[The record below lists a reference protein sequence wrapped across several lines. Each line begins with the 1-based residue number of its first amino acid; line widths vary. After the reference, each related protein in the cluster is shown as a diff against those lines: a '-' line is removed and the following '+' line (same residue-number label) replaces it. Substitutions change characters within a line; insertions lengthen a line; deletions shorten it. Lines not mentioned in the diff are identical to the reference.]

1 MEGTFQMARIFKS
14 SSDKALKA
22 GMVILGAGAV
32 LASQTVQQD
41 NASVAHAA
49 KKHASH
55 KSHTASHASHA
66 SHSSASH
73 SSASHASHSSGSK
86 SSSSH
91 ASDVRQMHNA
101 YSDYHKKHNSYH
113 RGGEHQV
120 DTNRKGKVT
129 STTDRHTDAN
139 GNVVSTITNHNK
151 ARTLRNGKK
160 KETWISQYGNG
171 ATSHNNNWD
180 GKHPGQTGF
189 TDANGRDYSYK
200 NPKAG
205 ATVTDSAGNI
215 WTYDKNAGHWQQTIV
230 PHNTPA
236 PSTPEPSTPE
246 PSGDTWTPEP
256 STPDPT
262 PHPSGNST
270 PTPHKT
276 PAPIPVHTHTPTST
290 PTPAPQKPV
299 QTGTPA
305 PQKPA
310 ETPKTGDKKTQNGT
324 QTFNFVD
331 KATNKTVGTSKVN
344 GEVGKDVPVSLKVP
358 NGYKLVAGQKVPT
371 SANIKDKD
379 NPINILVE
387 KDANPDRKDG
397 TQTIRFID
405 KATGK
410 PVSKSTVGGKVGD
423 NIAVDPKVPDGYE
436 LVPGQTLPKNVN
448 IKATDTPIDI
458 QVQKKGDND
467 KNKKPAQQTYQFIDK
482 NGNKVVGTAVVKGNE
497 GDHVPVSLKVPK
509 GYHLVPGQK
518 LPTVADLKATD
529 KPIKILVAKDGTD
542 GNGNADSG
550 INGKNGKPNKGN
562 AGNNNAGNNNAGN
575 GNGGNGVAS
584 LPQTGNSKSNAGIL
598 AGSALVATMASLGIA
613 YNKKKRNA

>member
-1 MEGTFQMARIFKS
+1 MKGYLKEMAKIFKS

-32 LASQTVQQD
+32 LASQAVQQD
-41 NASVAHAA
+41 NASVAHA
-49 KKHASH
+49 KSKGGSHAS
-55 KSHTASHASHA
+55 ASHASHA
-66 SHSSASH
+66 SHASASH
-73 SSASHASHSSGSK
+73 ASHASASHASHSSGGSHSSSK
-86 SSSSH
+86 SKVDHDPTNSKMNKTIIDGINKAKHSKSGTYVQFSGHGKNRHETTYDRNGHVIITSLHGHKFNNGKTQEEWDALNNGTIISNNNHYGSH
-91 ASDVRQMHNA
+91 A
-101 YSDYHKKHNSYH
+101 
-113 RGGEHQV
+113 GE
-120 DTNRKGKVT
+120 
-129 STTDRHTDAN
+129 S
-139 GNVVSTITNHNK
+139 
-151 ARTLRNGKK
+151 L
-160 KETWISQYGNG
+160 
-171 ATSHNNNWD
+171 
-180 GKHPGQTGF
+180 
-189 TDANGRDYSYK
+189 
-200 NPKAG
+200 
-205 ATVTDSAGNI
+205 TDSNGHHYTIKKGGTVHTSDGRTWTWDTQSGHVVEVKDNGGTVNTTPTTPTTPTDVGGGNYN
-215 WTYDKNAGHWQQTIV
+215 WNPAPAPD
-230 PHNTPA
+230 PTPA
-236 PSTPEPSTPE
+236 PAPA
-246 PSGDTWTPEP
+246 
-256 STPDPT
+256 PDPT
-262 PHPSGNST
+262 PHST
-270 PTPHKT
+270 PTPVQTKD
-276 PAPIPVHTHTPTST
+276 PAPDKS
-290 PTPAPQKPV
+290 A

-331 KATNKTVGTSKVN
+331 KATNKTVGTSKVD

-371 SANIKDKD
+371 SATIKDKD

-387 KDANPDRKDG
+387 KDANPERKDG

-436 LVPGQTLPKNVN
+436 LVPGQTVPKNVD

-458 QVQKKGDND
+458 QVQKKGDDD
-467 KNKKPAQQTYQFIDK
+467 KNKKPAQQTYQFIDQ

-562 AGNNNAGNNNAGN
+562 AGNNNAGNNAGN

>member
-55 KSHTASHASHA
+55 KSHTASHASHTA
-66 SHSSASH
+66 SHR
-73 SSASHASHSSGSK
+73 SSGSK
-86 SSSSH
+86 SSSH

-101 YSDYHKKHNSYH
+101 YSSYHIKHNSH
-113 RGGEHQV
+113 DRNGAHQV

-151 ARTLRNGKK
+151 ARTLRNGTN
-160 KETWISQYGNG
+160 KETWISKYSNG

-180 GKHPGQTGF
+180 GKHPGQSGF
-189 TDANGRDYSYK
+189 TDANGKDYTFK
-200 NPKAG
+200 NAKANQ
-205 ATVTDSAGNI
+205 TVTDTAGNV
-215 WTYDKNAGHWQQTIV
+215 WTYDPVAGHWQQTIE
-230 PHNTPA
+230 PKNLNNTPA
-236 PSTPEPSTPE
+236 PSNDTPSYTPSY
-246 PSGDTWTPEP
+246 
-256 STPDPT
+256 TPDPT
-262 PHPSGNST
+262 PAPAPAPDPTPAPTPTPAPHPSGDT
-270 PTPHKT
+270 G
-276 PAPIPVHTHTPTST
+276 TST
-290 PTPAPQKPV
+290 PTPAPTTPV
-299 QTGTPA
+299 HTDTP
-305 PQKPA
+305 KPA
-310 ETPKTGDKKTQNGT
+310 DNKGGDKKTQNGT

-331 KATNKTVGTSKVN
+331 KATNKTVGTSKVG

-371 SANIKDKD
+371 SATIKDKD

-423 NIAVDPKVPDGYE
+423 NISVDPKVPDGYE
-436 LVPGQTLPKNVN
+436 LVPGQTLPKNVD

-562 AGNNNAGNNNAGN
+562 GAGNNAGNNGAGS

>member
-1 MEGTFQMARIFKS
+1 MKGYLKEMAKIFKS

-22 GMVILGAGAV
+22 GMVILGSGAV
-32 LASQTVQQD
+32 LASQAVQQD
-41 NASVAHAA
+41 NASVAYA
-49 KKHASH
+49 KSKGG
-55 KSHTASHASHA
+55 SHASHA

-86 SSSSH
+86 SSSH

-101 YSDYHKKHNSYH
+101 YSSYHIKHNSHH
-113 RGGEHQV
+113 RNGAHQV

-151 ARTLRNGKK
+151 ARTLRNGRK
-160 KETWISQYGNG
+160 KETWVSQYSNG

-189 TDANGRDYSYK
+189 TDANGKDYTFK
-200 NPKAG
+200 NPDANQ
-205 ATVTDSAGNI
+205 TVTDSAGNI
-215 WTYDKNAGHWQQTIV
+215 WVYDPVAGHWQQNIQ
-230 PHNTPA
+230 PKHLDNTPA
-236 PSTPEPSTPE
+236 PSNDTPSYTPSYTPDPDPTPAPDPDPTPAPTPTPAPH
-246 PSGDTWTPEP
+246 PSGDT
-256 STPDPT
+256 
-262 PHPSGNST
+262 G
-270 PTPHKT
+270 
-276 PAPIPVHTHTPTST
+276 TST
-290 PTPAPQKPV
+290 PTPAPTTPV
-299 QTGTPA
+299 HTDTP
-305 PQKPA
+305 KPA

-331 KATNKTVGTSKVN
+331 KATNKTVGTSKVG

-371 SANIKDKD
+371 SATIKDKD

-387 KDANPDRKDG
+387 KDAKPDRKDG

-436 LVPGQTLPKNVN
+436 LVPGQTVPKNVD

-467 KNKKPAQQTYQFIDK
+467 KNKKPAQQTYQFIDQ

-562 AGNNNAGNNNAGN
+562 GAGNNAGNNGAGN
-575 GNGGNGVAS
+575 GNGGSGVAS

>member
-1 MEGTFQMARIFKS
+1 MKGYLKEMAKIFKS

-32 LASQTVQQD
+32 LASQAVQQD
-41 NASVAHAA
+41 HAAVAHA
-49 KKHASH
+49 
-55 KSHTASHASHA
+55 KSKGGSHASH
-66 SHSSASH
+66 ASH

-86 SSSSH
+86 SSSH

-151 ARTLRNGKK
+151 ARKLRNGTN
-160 KETWISQYGNG
+160 KETWISKYGNG

-200 NPKAG
+200 HPKAG
-205 ATVTDSAGNI
+205 QTVTDSAGNI

-230 PHNTPA
+230 PKHLDNTPA
-236 PSTPEPSTPE
+236 PSNDTPSYTPSYTP
-246 PSGDTWTPEP
+246 D
-256 STPDPT
+256 PDPT
-262 PHPSGNST
+262 PAPAPDPDPTPSGNST
-270 PTPHKT
+270 PTPHST
-276 PAPIPVHTHTPTST
+276 PAPTPVQTKAPAPDKSAQTST
-290 PTPAPQKPV
+290 PA
-299 QTGTPA
+299 PA

-331 KATNKTVGTSKVN
+331 KATNKTVDTSKVG

-387 KDANPDRKDG
+387 KDANPERKDG
-397 TQTIRFID
+397 TQTIRFLD

-423 NIAVDPKVPDGYE
+423 NIAVDPKVPDGYH
-436 LVPGQTLPKNVN
+436 LVSGQKLPKNVD
-448 IKATDTPIDI
+448 IKDTDTPIDI
-458 QVQKKGDND
+458 LVEKDA
-467 KNKKPAQQTYQFIDK
+467 NKKPAQQTYQFIDK

-497 GDHVPVSLKVPK
+497 GAHVPVNLKVPK

-550 INGKNGKPNKGN
+550 INGKNGKNGKVNKGN
-562 AGNNNAGNNNAGN
+562 GAGNKAGNN

>member
-1 MEGTFQMARIFKS
+1 MKGYLKEMAKIFKS

-32 LASQTVQQD
+32 LASQAVQQD
-41 NASVAHAA
+41 NASVAHA
-49 KKHASH
+49 KSKGGSH
-55 KSHTASHASHA
+55 ASHASHA
-66 SHSSASH
+66 SASH
-73 SSASHASHSSGSK
+73 ASHASASHASHSSGSK
-86 SSSSH
+86 SSSH

-101 YSDYHKKHNSYH
+101 YSSYHIKHNSH
-113 RGGEHQV
+113 DRNGAHQV

-205 ATVTDSAGNI
+205 QTVTDSAGNI

-230 PHNTPA
+230 PHDSTPTDNT
-236 PSTPEPSTPE
+236 PSTPIDVGGGNDNWNPAPA
-246 PSGDTWTPEP
+246 
-256 STPDPT
+256 PDPT
-262 PHPSGNST
+262 PHPSGNPT
-270 PTPHKT
+270 PTPHNDPVPTPVQTKDPAPDKSAQTST
-276 PAPIPVHTHTPTST
+276 PAP
-290 PTPAPQKPV
+290 APE
-299 QTGTPA
+299 
-305 PQKPA
+305 KPA

-371 SANIKDKD
+371 SATIKDKD

-423 NIAVDPKVPDGYE
+423 NISVDPKVPDGYE

>member
-66 SHSSASH
+66 SHSS
-73 SSASHASHSSGSK
+73 GSK
-86 SSSSH
+86 SSSH

-101 YSDYHKKHNSYH
+101 YSSYHIKHNSH
-113 RGGEHQV
+113 DRNGAHQV

-151 ARTLRNGKK
+151 ARTLRNGTN
-160 KETWISQYGNG
+160 KETWISKYSNG

-180 GKHPGQTGF
+180 GKHPGQSGF
-189 TDANGRDYSYK
+189 TDANGKDYTFK
-200 NPKAG
+200 NAKANQ
-205 ATVTDSAGNI
+205 TVTDTAGNV
-215 WTYDKNAGHWQQTIV
+215 WTYNPVAGHWQQTIE

-236 PSTPEPSTPE
+236 PTPAPAP
-246 PSGDTWTPEP
+246 D
-256 STPDPT
+256 PDPT
-262 PHPSGNST
+262 PAPAPDPDPTPAPAPDPDPHPSGNPT

-276 PAPIPVHTHTPTST
+276 PAPIPVQTG
-290 PTPAPQKPV
+290 TPAPQKPA

-331 KATNKTVGTSKVN
+331 KATNKTVDTSKVG

-371 SANIKDKD
+371 SATIKDKD

-410 PVSKSTVGGKVGD
+410 PVAKSTVGGKVGD

-436 LVPGQTLPKNVN
+436 LVPGQTVPKNVN

-467 KNKKPAQQTYQFIDK
+467 KNKKPAQQTYQFIDQ

-562 AGNNNAGNNNAGN
+562 GAGNNAGNNNAGNNGGN

>member
-55 KSHTASHASHA
+55 KSHTASHASHTA
-66 SHSSASH
+66 SHR
-73 SSASHASHSSGSK
+73 SSGSK
-86 SSSSH
+86 SSSH

-101 YSDYHKKHNSYH
+101 YSSYHIKHNSHH
-113 RGGEHQV
+113 RNGAHQV

-151 ARTLRNGKK
+151 ARTLRNGTN
-160 KETWISQYGNG
+160 KETWISKYSNG

-180 GKHPGQTGF
+180 GKHPGQSGF
-189 TDANGRDYSYK
+189 TDANGKDYTFK
-200 NPKAG
+200 NAKANQ
-205 ATVTDSAGNI
+205 TVTDTAGNV
-215 WTYDKNAGHWQQTIV
+215 WTYDPVAGHWQQTIE
-230 PHNTPA
+230 PKNLNNTPA
-236 PSTPEPSTPE
+236 PSNDTPSYTPSYTPD
-246 PSGDTWTPEP
+246 PTPAP
-256 STPDPT
+256 APAPDPT
-262 PHPSGNST
+262 PHPSGNPT
-270 PTPHKT
+270 PTPHND
-276 PAPIPVHTHTPTST
+276 PAPIPVQTG
-290 PTPAPQKPV
+290 TPAPQKPAK
-299 QTGTPA
+299 TGTPA

-331 KATNKTVGTSKVN
+331 KATNKTVGTSKVD

-371 SANIKDKD
+371 SATIKDKD

-423 NIAVDPKVPDGYE
+423 NISVDPKVPDGYE

-467 KNKKPAQQTYQFIDK
+467 KNKKPAQQTYQFVDK

-562 AGNNNAGNNNAGN
+562 GAGNNAGNNNAGNNGGN

>member
-1 MEGTFQMARIFKS
+1 MARIFKS

-22 GMVILGAGAV
+22 GMVVLGAGAV
-32 LASQTVQQD
+32 LASQAVQQD
-41 NASVAHAA
+41 NASVAHA
-49 KKHASH
+49 
-55 KSHTASHASHA
+55 KSKGGSHASHA
-66 SHSSASH
+66 SHSSASHASH

-86 SSSSH
+86 SSSH

-101 YSDYHKKHNSYH
+101 YSSYHIKHNSH
-113 RGGEHQV
+113 DRNGAHQV
-120 DTNRKGKVT
+120 DTNHKGKVT

-139 GNVVSTITNHNK
+139 GNTVSTIRNHNK
-151 ARTLRNGKK
+151 ARTLRNGTN
-160 KETWISQYGNG
+160 KETWISKYSNG

-189 TDANGRDYSYK
+189 TDANGKDYSFK
-200 NPKAG
+200 NPRANQ
-205 ATVTDSAGNI
+205 TVTDTAGNI
-215 WTYDKNAGHWQQTIV
+215 WTYDPVAGHWQQTIE
-230 PHNTPA
+230 PKHLDNTPA
-236 PSTPEPSTPE
+236 PSNDTPSYTPSYTPDPDPAPAPAPDPDPTPAPTPTPAPH
-246 PSGDTWTPEP
+246 PSGDT
-256 STPDPT
+256 
-262 PHPSGNST
+262 G
-270 PTPHKT
+270 
-276 PAPIPVHTHTPTST
+276 TST
-290 PTPAPQKPV
+290 PTPAPEKPA

-305 PQKPA
+305 PEKPA

-387 KDANPDRKDG
+387 KDANPERKDG

-423 NIAVDPKVPDGYE
+423 NIAVDPKVPDGYH
-436 LVPGQTLPKNVN
+436 LVSGQKLPKNVD

-458 QVQKKGDND
+458 LVEKDA
-467 KNKKPAQQTYQFIDK
+467 NKKPAQQTYQFIDQ

-550 INGKNGKPNKGN
+550 INGKNGKNGKVNKGN
-562 AGNNNAGNNNAGN
+562 GAGNNAGNTGAGN

>member
-1 MEGTFQMARIFKS
+1 MERTFQMARIFKS
-14 SSDKALKA
+14 SSDQALKA

-32 LASQTVQQD
+32 LASQAVQQD
-41 NASVAHAA
+41 NASVAHA
-49 KKHASH
+49 KSKGGHHAS
-55 KSHTASHASHA
+55 T
-66 SHSSASH
+66 
-73 SSASHASHSSGSK
+73 SHSSGGSHHA
-86 SSSSH
+86 STSHSSGGSHSSSSHSRGTSSSH

-101 YSDYHKKHNSYH
+101 YSDYHKKHNSH
-113 RGGEHQV
+113 DRGGEHQV

-139 GNVVSTITNHNK
+139 GNTVSTITNHNK
-151 ARTLRNGKK
+151 ARTLRNGTN
-160 KETWISQYGNG
+160 KESWVSQYSNG

-189 TDANGRDYSYK
+189 TDANGKDYSYT

-205 ATVTDSAGNI
+205 DTVTDSAGNI
-215 WTYDKNAGHWQQTIV
+215 WTYDKSAGHWQQTIV
-230 PHNTPA
+230 PHDSTPA
-236 PSTPEPSTPE
+236 
-246 PSGDTWTPEP
+246 
-256 STPDPT
+256 PDPT
-262 PHPSGNST
+262 PAPAPDPAPAPAPAPAPD
-270 PTPHKT
+270 PTPVQTKAPAPDKSAQTST
-276 PAPIPVHTHTPTST
+276 PAP
-290 PTPAPQKPV
+290 APE
-299 QTGTPA
+299 
-305 PQKPA
+305 KPA
-310 ETPKTGDKKTQNGT
+310 ETPKTGDNKTQNGT

-358 NGYKLVAGQKVPT
+358 DGYKLVEGQTIPT

-397 TQTIRFID
+397 AQTIRFVD
-405 KATGK
+405 KATGQ

-423 NIAVDPKVPDGYE
+423 NISVDPKVPDGYK
-436 LVPGQTLPKNVN
+436 LVAGQKVPTSVV
-448 IKATDTPIDI
+448 IKDSDTPIDI
-458 QVQKKGDND
+458 LVEKDA
-467 KNKKPAQQTYQFIDK
+467 NKKPAKQTYHFVDQK
-482 NGNKVVGTAVVKGNE
+482 GNKIVGTAVVKGNE

-529 KPIKILVAKDGTD
+529 KPINILVAKDGTD
-542 GNGNADSG
+542 GTGNSDSG
-550 INGKNGKPNKGN
+550 INGKNVNKGN
-562 AGNNNAGNNNAGN
+562 GNKGNGAGNNAGNNGNGAGN
-575 GNGGNGVAS
+575 KGGNGVAS

>member
-1 MEGTFQMARIFKS
+1 MKGYLKEMAKIFKS

-32 LASQTVQQD
+32 LASQAVQQD

-55 KSHTASHASHA
+55 ASHTSHTASHTASHASHR
-66 SHSSASH
+66 
-73 SSASHASHSSGSK
+73 SSG
-86 SSSSH
+86 SSSH

-101 YSDYHKKHNSYH
+101 YSSYHIKHNSH
-113 RGGEHQV
+113 DRNGAHQV
-120 DTNRKGKVT
+120 DTNRHGKVT
-129 STTDRHTDAN
+129 STTTRHTDAN
-139 GNVVSTITNHNK
+139 GNTVSTITNHNK
-151 ARTLRNGKK
+151 ARTLRNGTN
-160 KETWISQYGNG
+160 KETWISKYSNG
-171 ATSHNNNWD
+171 ATSHNDNWD
-180 GKHPGQTGF
+180 GKHPGQSGF
-189 TDANGRDYSYK
+189 TDANGRTYTFK
-200 NPKAG
+200 NAKANQ
-205 ATVTDSAGNI
+205 TKTDSAGNV
-215 WTYDKNAGHWQQTIV
+215 WTYNPVAGHWQQTIE
-230 PHNTPA
+230 PKHLDNTPA
-236 PSTPEPSTPE
+236 PSNDTPSYTPSY
-246 PSGDTWTPEP
+246 
-256 STPDPT
+256 TPDPT
-262 PHPSGNST
+262 PAPAPDPDPTPAPTPTPAPHPSGDT
-270 PTPHKT
+270 G
-276 PAPIPVHTHTPTST
+276 TST
-290 PTPAPQKPV
+290 PTPAPEKPV

-305 PQKPA
+305 PEKPA

-387 KDANPDRKDG
+387 KDANPERKDG

-436 LVPGQTLPKNVN
+436 LVPGQTLPKNVD

-467 KNKKPAQQTYQFIDK
+467 KNKKPAQQTYQFIDQ

-497 GDHVPVSLKVPK
+497 GDHVPVTLKVPK

-562 AGNNNAGNNNAGN
+562 AGNNNAGNNGAGN

>member
-1 MEGTFQMARIFKS
+1 MKGYLKEMAKIFKS

-32 LASQTVQQD
+32 LASQAVQQD
-41 NASVAHAA
+41 NASVAHA
-49 KKHASH
+49 
-55 KSHTASHASHA
+55 KSKGGSHASHA
-66 SHSSASH
+66 SHSSASHASH

-86 SSSSH
+86 SSSH

-101 YSDYHKKHNSYH
+101 YSSYHIKHNSH
-113 RGGEHQV
+113 DRNGAHQV
-120 DTNRKGKVT
+120 DTNHKGKVT

-139 GNVVSTITNHNK
+139 GNVVSTIRNHNK
-151 ARTLRNGKK
+151 ARTLRNGTN
-160 KETWISQYGNG
+160 KETWISKYSNG

-189 TDANGRDYSYK
+189 TDANGKDYSFK
-200 NPKAG
+200 NPRANQ
-205 ATVTDSAGNI
+205 TVTDTAGNI
-215 WTYDKNAGHWQQTIV
+215 WTYDPVAGHWQQTIE
-230 PHNTPA
+230 PKHLDNTPA
-236 PSTPEPSTPE
+236 PSNDTPSYTPSYTPDPDPTPAPAPDPDPTPAPTPTPAPH
-246 PSGDTWTPEP
+246 PSGDT
-256 STPDPT
+256 
-262 PHPSGNST
+262 G
-270 PTPHKT
+270 
-276 PAPIPVHTHTPTST
+276 TST
-290 PTPAPQKPV
+290 PTPAPAKPV

-371 SANIKDKD
+371 SATIKDKD

-423 NIAVDPKVPDGYE
+423 NISVDPKVPDGYE

-562 AGNNNAGNNNAGN
+562 AGNNKAGN

>member
-1 MEGTFQMARIFKS
+1 MEGTFQMTRIFKS

-55 KSHTASHASHA
+55 KSHTASHASHR
-66 SHSSASH
+66 
-73 SSASHASHSSGSK
+73 SSGSK
-86 SSSSH
+86 SSSH

-151 ARTLRNGKK
+151 ARKLRNGTN
-160 KETWISQYGNG
+160 KETWISKYGNG

-200 NPKAG
+200 HPKAG
-205 ATVTDSAGNI
+205 QTVTDSAGNI

-230 PHNTPA
+230 PHDSTPTDNT
-236 PSTPEPSTPE
+236 PSTPIDVGGGNDNWNPAPA
-246 PSGDTWTPEP
+246 PA
-256 STPDPT
+256 PT
-262 PHPSGNST
+262 PHPSGNPT
-270 PTPHKT
+270 PTPHST
-276 PAPIPVHTHTPTST
+276 PAPTPVQTKAPAPDKSAQTST
-290 PTPAPQKPV
+290 PA
-299 QTGTPA
+299 PA

-331 KATNKTVGTSKVN
+331 KATNKTVDTSKVG

-387 KDANPDRKDG
+387 KDANPERKDG
-397 TQTIRFID
+397 TQTIRFLD

-423 NIAVDPKVPDGYE
+423 NISVDPKVPDGYE

-562 AGNNNAGNNNAGN
+562 AGNNNAGNNNAGS

>member
-1 MEGTFQMARIFKS
+1 MARIFKS

-22 GMVILGAGAV
+22 GMVVLGAGAV
-32 LASQTVQQD
+32 LASQAVQQD
-41 NASVAHAA
+41 NASVAHA
-49 KKHASH
+49 
-55 KSHTASHASHA
+55 KSKGGSHASHA

-73 SSASHASHSSGSK
+73 SSGSK
-86 SSSSH
+86 SSSH

-101 YSDYHKKHNSYH
+101 YSSYHIKHNSH
-113 RGGEHQV
+113 DRNGAHQV

-230 PHNTPA
+230 PKHLDNTPA
-236 PSTPEPSTPE
+236 PSNDTPSYTPSYTPAPDPTPAPAPDPTPAPTPTPAPH
-246 PSGDTWTPEP
+246 PSGDT
-256 STPDPT
+256 
-262 PHPSGNST
+262 G
-270 PTPHKT
+270 
-276 PAPIPVHTHTPTST
+276 TST

-562 AGNNNAGNNNAGN
+562 AGNNNAGN

>member
-1 MEGTFQMARIFKS
+1 MKGYLKEMAKIFKS

-32 LASQTVQQD
+32 LASQAVQQD
-41 NASVAHAA
+41 NASVAHA
-49 KKHASH
+49 
-55 KSHTASHASHA
+55 KSKGGSHASH
-66 SHSSASH
+66 ASH

-86 SSSSH
+86 SSSH

-101 YSDYHKKHNSYH
+101 YSSYHIKHNSH
-113 RGGEHQV
+113 DRNGAHQV
-120 DTNRKGKVT
+120 DTNHKGKVT

-151 ARTLRNGKK
+151 ARTLRNGTN
-160 KETWISQYGNG
+160 KETWISKYSNG

-180 GKHPGQTGF
+180 GKHPGQSGF
-189 TDANGRDYSYK
+189 TDANGKDYTFK
-200 NPKAG
+200 NAKANQ
-205 ATVTDSAGNI
+205 TVTDTAGNV
-215 WTYDKNAGHWQQTIV
+215 WTYDPVAGHWQQTIE
-230 PHNTPA
+230 PKNLNNTPA
-236 PSTPEPSTPE
+236 PSNDTPSY
-246 PSGDTWTPEP
+246 
-256 STPDPT
+256 TPDPT
-262 PHPSGNST
+262 PAPAPAPDPTPAPTPTPAPHPSGDT
-270 PTPHKT
+270 G
-276 PAPIPVHTHTPTST
+276 TST
-290 PTPAPQKPV
+290 PTPAPTTPV
-299 QTGTPA
+299 HTDTP
-305 PQKPA
+305 KPA
-310 ETPKTGDKKTQNGT
+310 DNKGGDKKTQNGT

-331 KATNKTVGTSKVN
+331 KATNKTVGTSKVG

-371 SANIKDKD
+371 SATIKDKD

-387 KDANPDRKDG
+387 KDANPERKDG

-436 LVPGQTLPKNVN
+436 LVPGQTVPKNVD
-448 IKATDTPIDI
+448 IKDTDTPIDI

-562 AGNNNAGNNNAGN
+562 GAGNNAGNNNAGN
-575 GNGGNGVAS
+575 NGAGSGNGGNGVAS

>member
-1 MEGTFQMARIFKS
+1 MERTFQMARIFKS

-32 LASQTVQQD
+32 LASQAVQQD
-41 NASVAHAA
+41 NASVAHA
-49 KKHASH
+49 KSKGGSHHASTPH
-55 KSHTASHASHA
+55 HSSGG

-73 SSASHASHSSGSK
+73 SSSSK
-86 SSSSH
+86 SSSH

-151 ARTLRNGKK
+151 ARTLRNGTN
-160 KETWISQYGNG
+160 KETWVSKYSNG
-171 ATSHNNNWD
+171 ATSHNDNWD
-180 GKHPGQTGF
+180 GKHPGQSGF
-189 TDANGRDYSYK
+189 TDANGKEYTFK
-200 NPKAG
+200 NAKANQ
-205 ATVTDSAGNI
+205 TETDSAGNI
-215 WTYDKNAGHWQQTIV
+215 WTYDPVAGHWQQTIE
-230 PHNTPA
+230 PHNDTPA
-236 PSTPEPSTPE
+236 PSNDTPSYTPTSD
-246 PSGDTWTPEP
+246 P
-256 STPDPT
+256 TPDPT
-262 PHPSGNST
+262 PAPAPTPPPEPTST
-270 PTPHKT
+270 PAPTPATKT
-276 PAPIPVHTHTPTST
+276 PAPTSSASSS
-290 PTPAPQKPV
+290 TPAPE
-299 QTGTPA
+299 
-305 PQKPA
+305 KPA
-310 ETPKTGDKKTQNGT
+310 ETPKTGDNKAQNGT

-358 NGYKLVAGQKVPT
+358 DGYKLVAGQTVPT

-387 KDANPDRKDG
+387 KDANPERKDG
-397 TQTIRFID
+397 TQTIRFVD
-405 KATGK
+405 KATGQ

-423 NIAVDPKVPDGYE
+423 NIAVDPKVPDGYH
-436 LVPGQTLPKNVN
+436 LVPGHKLPKNVD
-448 IKATDTPIDI
+448 IKDTDTPIDI
-458 QVQKKGDND
+458 LVEKDA
-467 KNKKPAQQTYQFIDK
+467 NKKPAKQTYHFVDQK
-482 NGNKVVGTAVVKGNE
+482 GNKIVGTAVVKGNE

-529 KPIKILVAKDGTD
+529 KPINILVAKDGTD
-542 GNGNADSG
+542 GTGNADSG
-550 INGKNGKPNKGN
+550 INGKNGKANKGN
-562 AGNNNAGNNNAGN
+562 GAGNNAGNNGAGN
-575 GNGGNGVAS
+575 NGGNGVAS

>member
-1 MEGTFQMARIFKS
+1 MKGYLKEMAKIFKS

-22 GMVILGAGAV
+22 GMVVLGAGAV
-32 LASQTVQQD
+32 LASQAVQQD
-41 NASVAHAA
+41 NASVAHA
-49 KKHASH
+49 
-55 KSHTASHASHA
+55 KSKGG
-66 SHSSASH
+66 SH
-73 SSASHASHSSGSK
+73 SSASHASHSSASHASHASHSSGSK
-86 SSSSH
+86 SSSH

-101 YSDYHKKHNSYH
+101 YSSYHIKHNSH
-113 RGGEHQV
+113 NRNGEHQV

-151 ARTLRNGKK
+151 ARKLRNGTN
-160 KETWISQYGNG
+160 KETWISKYGNG

-200 NPKAG
+200 HPKAG
-205 ATVTDSAGNI
+205 QTVTDSAGNI

-230 PHNTPA
+230 PHDSTPTDNT
-236 PSTPEPSTPE
+236 PSTPIDVGGGNDNWNPAPA
-246 PSGDTWTPEP
+246 PA
-256 STPDPT
+256 PT
-262 PHPSGNST
+262 PHPSGNPT
-270 PTPHKT
+270 PTPHST
-276 PAPIPVHTHTPTST
+276 PAPTPVQTKAPAPDKSAQTST
-290 PTPAPQKPV
+290 PA
-299 QTGTPA
+299 PA

-371 SANIKDKD
+371 SATIKDKD

-387 KDANPDRKDG
+387 KDANPERKDG

-423 NIAVDPKVPDGYE
+423 NISVDPKVPDGYE

>member
-32 LASQTVQQD
+32 LASQAVQQD

-55 KSHTASHASHA
+55 KSHTASHTASHA
-66 SHSSASH
+66 SHTASH
-73 SSASHASHSSGSK
+73 RSSGSK
-86 SSSSH
+86 SSSH

-101 YSDYHKKHNSYH
+101 YSSYHIKHNSHH

-129 STTDRHTDAN
+129 STTTRHTDAN
-139 GNVVSTITNHNK
+139 GNTVSTIRNHNK
-151 ARTLRNGKK
+151 ARTLRNGTN
-160 KETWISQYGNG
+160 KETWISKYSNG

-180 GKHPGQTGF
+180 GKHPGQSGF
-189 TDANGRDYSYK
+189 TDANGKDYTFK
-200 NPKAG
+200 NAKANQ
-205 ATVTDSAGNI
+205 TVTDTAGNV
-215 WTYDKNAGHWQQTIV
+215 WTYDPVAGHWQQTIE
-230 PHNTPA
+230 PKNLNNTPA
-236 PSTPEPSTPE
+236 PSNDTPSYTPSYTP
-246 PSGDTWTPEP
+246 D
-256 STPDPT
+256 PDPT
-262 PHPSGNST
+262 PAPAPAPAPDPTPAPKPSGRTGT
-270 PTPHKT
+270 PLPAPKLSGRTGTPATKT
-276 PAPIPVHTHTPTST
+276 PAP
-290 PTPAPQKPV
+290 AKPV

-371 SANIKDKD
+371 SATIKDKD

-387 KDANPDRKDG
+387 KDANPERKDG

-529 KPIKILVAKDGTD
+529 KPIKILVAKDGTN

-562 AGNNNAGNNNAGN
+562 AGNNNSGNNNAGN

>member
-1 MEGTFQMARIFKS
+1 MKGYLKEMAKIFKS

-32 LASQTVQQD
+32 LASQAVQQD

-55 KSHTASHASHA
+55 ASHTSHTASHTASHASHR
-66 SHSSASH
+66 
-73 SSASHASHSSGSK
+73 SSG
-86 SSSSH
+86 SSSH

-101 YSDYHKKHNSYH
+101 YSSYHIKHNSH
-113 RGGEHQV
+113 DRNGAHQV
-120 DTNRKGKVT
+120 DTNRHGKVT
-129 STTDRHTDAN
+129 STTDRHKDAN
-139 GNVVSTITNHNK
+139 GNIVSTIRNHNK
-151 ARTLRNGKK
+151 ARTLRNGTN
-160 KETWISQYGNG
+160 KETWISKYSNG
-171 ATSHNNNWD
+171 ATSHNDNWD
-180 GKHPGQTGF
+180 GKHPGQSGF
-189 TDANGRDYSYK
+189 TDANGRTYTFK
-200 NPKAG
+200 NAKANQ
-205 ATVTDSAGNI
+205 TKTDSAGNV
-215 WTYDKNAGHWQQTIV
+215 WTYNPVAGHWQQTIE
-230 PHNTPA
+230 PKHLDNTPA
-236 PSTPEPSTPE
+236 PSNDTPSYTPSY
-246 PSGDTWTPEP
+246 
-256 STPDPT
+256 TPDPT
-262 PHPSGNST
+262 PAPAPDPDPTPAPTPTPAPHPSGDT
-270 PTPHKT
+270 G
-276 PAPIPVHTHTPTST
+276 TST
-290 PTPAPQKPV
+290 PTPAPEKPV

-305 PQKPA
+305 PEKPA

-436 LVPGQTLPKNVN
+436 LVPGQTLPKNVD

-467 KNKKPAQQTYQFIDK
+467 KNKKPAQQTYQFIDQ

-550 INGKNGKPNKGN
+550 INGKNGKVNKGN
-562 AGNNNAGNNNAGN
+562 GAGNKAGNNGAGN

>member
-1 MEGTFQMARIFKS
+1 MKGYLKEMAKIFKS

-32 LASQTVQQD
+32 LASQAVQQD
-41 NASVAHAA
+41 NASVAHA
-49 KKHASH
+49 
-55 KSHTASHASHA
+55 KSKGGSHASHA
-66 SHSSASH
+66 SHSSASHASH

-86 SSSSH
+86 SSSH

-101 YSDYHKKHNSYH
+101 YSNYHIKHNSH
-113 RGGEHQV
+113 DRNGAHQV
-120 DTNRKGKVT
+120 DTNHKGKVT

-139 GNVVSTITNHNK
+139 GNTVSTITNHNK
-151 ARTLRNGKK
+151 ARTLRNGTN
-160 KETWISQYGNG
+160 KESWISKYSNG

-189 TDANGRDYSYK
+189 TDANGKDYSFK
-200 NPKAG
+200 NPRANQ
-205 ATVTDSAGNI
+205 TVTDTAGNI
-215 WTYDKNAGHWQQTIV
+215 WTYDPVAGHWQQTIE
-230 PHNTPA
+230 PKHLDNTPA
-236 PSTPEPSTPE
+236 PSNDTPSYTPSYTPDPDPTPAPAPDPTPAPTPTPAPH
-246 PSGDTWTPEP
+246 PSGDT
-256 STPDPT
+256 
-262 PHPSGNST
+262 G
-270 PTPHKT
+270 
-276 PAPIPVHTHTPTST
+276 TST
-290 PTPAPQKPV
+290 PTPAPTTPV
-299 QTGTPA
+299 HTDTP
-305 PQKPA
+305 KPA

>member
-32 LASQTVQQD
+32 LASQAVQQD

-55 KSHTASHASHA
+55 ASHTSHTASHTASHASHR
-66 SHSSASH
+66 
-73 SSASHASHSSGSK
+73 SSG
-86 SSSSH
+86 SSSH

-101 YSDYHKKHNSYH
+101 YSSYHIKHNSH
-113 RGGEHQV
+113 DRNGAHQV
-120 DTNRKGKVT
+120 DTNRHGKVT
-129 STTDRHTDAN
+129 STTTRHTDAN
-139 GNVVSTITNHNK
+139 GNTVSTITNHNK
-151 ARTLRNGKK
+151 ARTLRNGTN
-160 KETWISQYGNG
+160 KETWISKYSNG
-171 ATSHNNNWD
+171 ATSHNDNWD
-180 GKHPGQTGF
+180 GKHPGQSGF
-189 TDANGRDYSYK
+189 TDANGRTYTFK
-200 NPKAG
+200 NAKANQ
-205 ATVTDSAGNI
+205 TKTDSAGNV
-215 WTYDKNAGHWQQTIV
+215 WTYNPVAGHWQQTIE
-230 PHNTPA
+230 PKHLDNTPA
-236 PSTPEPSTPE
+236 PSNDTPSYTPSY
-246 PSGDTWTPEP
+246 
-256 STPDPT
+256 TPDPT
-262 PHPSGNST
+262 PAPAPDPDPTPAPTPTPAPHPSGDT
-270 PTPHKT
+270 G
-276 PAPIPVHTHTPTST
+276 TST
-290 PTPAPQKPV
+290 PTPAPEKPV

-305 PQKPA
+305 PEKPA

-436 LVPGQTLPKNVN
+436 LVPGQTLPKNVD

-467 KNKKPAQQTYQFIDK
+467 KNKKPAQQTYQFIDQ

-497 GDHVPVSLKVPK
+497 GDHVPVTLKVPK

-562 AGNNNAGNNNAGN
+562 AGNNNAGNNGAGN

>member
-1 MEGTFQMARIFKS
+1 MKGYLKEMAKIFKS

-32 LASQTVQQD
+32 LASQAVQQD
-41 NASVAHAA
+41 NASVAHA
-49 KKHASH
+49 KSKGGSH
-55 KSHTASHASHA
+55 ASHASHA
-66 SHSSASH
+66 STSHSSASHASH

-86 SSSSH
+86 SSSH

-205 ATVTDSAGNI
+205 QTVTDSAGNI

-236 PSTPEPSTPE
+236 P
-246 PSGDTWTPEP
+246 
-256 STPDPT
+256 DPT
-262 PHPSGNST
+262 PAPAPPPSGNPT

-276 PAPIPVHTHTPTST
+276 PAPIPVQTG
-290 PTPAPQKPV
+290 TPAPQKPAK
-299 QTGTPA
+299 TGTPA

-310 ETPKTGDKKTQNGT
+310 ETPKPGDKKTQNGT

-331 KATNKTVGTSKVN
+331 KATNKTVDTSKVG

-371 SANIKDKD
+371 SATIKDKD

-387 KDANPDRKDG
+387 KDANPERKDG

-467 KNKKPAQQTYQFIDK
+467 KNKKPAQQTYQFIDQ

-562 AGNNNAGNNNAGN
+562 AGNNNSGNNNAGN

-613 YNKKKRNA
+613 YSKKKSK

>member
-1 MEGTFQMARIFKS
+1 MARIFKS
-14 SSDKALKA
+14 SSDKVLKA
-22 GMVILGAGAV
+22 GMVVLGAGAV
-32 LASQTVQQD
+32 LASQAVQQD

-49 KKHASH
+49 KRSKGASH
-55 KSHTASHASHA
+55 HTTHTASHTASHTSHTASHTSHTA
-66 SHSSASH
+66 SHTSG
-73 SSASHASHSSGSK
+73 GSK
-86 SSSSH
+86 RSSH
-91 ASDVRQMHNA
+91 TSDVNQMHHA
-101 YSDYHKKHNSYH
+101 YSEYHKTHDSHH
-113 RGGEHQV
+113 RGGAHQV
-120 DTNRKGKVT
+120 DTNRHGKVT

-139 GNVVSTITNHNK
+139 GNTVSTITNHNH
-151 ARTLRNGKK
+151 ARTLRNGTN
-160 KETWISQYGNG
+160 KETWISKYSNG
-171 ATSHNNNWD
+171 ATSHNDNWD
-180 GKHPGQTGF
+180 GKHPGQSGF
-189 TDANGRDYSYK
+189 TDANGKTYTFK
-200 NPKAG
+200 NARANQTK
-205 ATVTDSAGNI
+205 TDSAGNI
-215 WTYDKNAGHWQQTIV
+215 WTYDPIAGHWQQTIE
-230 PHNTPA
+230 PKHLNNTPA
-236 PSTPEPSTPE
+236 PSDNTPSYTPSNDTWNPTPEPQ
-246 PSGDTWTPEP
+246 PSGDN
-256 STPDPT
+256 
-262 PHPSGNST
+262 GT
-270 PTPHKT
+270 PT
-276 PAPIPVHTHTPTST
+276 T
-290 PTPAPQKPV
+290 PTPAPEKPV

-310 ETPKTGDKKTQNGT
+310 ETPKTVDKKTQNGT

-358 NGYKLVAGQKVPT
+358 NGYKLVAGQTIPT

-405 KATGK
+405 KATGN

-423 NIAVDPKVPDGYE
+423 NIAVDPKVPDGYH
-436 LVPGQTLPKNVN
+436 LVPGQKLPKNVD
-448 IKATDTPIDI
+448 IKDTDTPIDI
-458 QVQKKGDND
+458 LVEKDA
-467 KNKKPAQQTYQFIDK
+467 NKKPAQQTYQFVDQ

-497 GDHVPVSLKVPK
+497 GDHVSVSLKVPK

-550 INGKNGKPNKGN
+550 INGKNGKVNKGN
-562 AGNNNAGNNNAGN
+562 GAGNKAGNTGAGN

>member
-1 MEGTFQMARIFKS
+1 MKGYLKEMAKIFKS

-22 GMVILGAGAV
+22 GMVVLGAGAV
-32 LASQTVQQD
+32 LASQAVQQD
-41 NASVAHAA
+41 NASVAHA
-49 KKHASH
+49 KSKGGSHASH
-55 KSHTASHASHA
+55 ASASHA

-73 SSASHASHSSGSK
+73 ASHRSSGSK
-86 SSSSH
+86 SSSH

-101 YSDYHKKHNSYH
+101 YSSYHIKHNSHH
-113 RGGEHQV
+113 RGGAHQV

-139 GNVVSTITNHNK
+139 GNTVSTITNHNK
-151 ARTLRNGKK
+151 ARTLRNGTN
-160 KETWISQYGNG
+160 KETWISKYSDGS
-171 ATSHNNNWD
+171 TSHNDNWD
-180 GKHPGQTGF
+180 GKHPGQSGF
-189 TDANGRDYSYK
+189 TDASGK
-200 NPKAG
+200 NFTFTHAKAN
-205 ATVTDSAGNI
+205 ATVTDSTGKE
-215 WTYDKNAGHWQQTIV
+215 WRYDAAAGHWQQTG
-230 PHNTPA
+230 NTTSSTPA
-236 PSTPEPSTPE
+236 PSNDTPSYTPSYTP
-246 PSGDTWTPEP
+246 D
-256 STPDPT
+256 PDPT
-262 PHPSGNST
+262 PAPA
-270 PTPHKT
+270 PDPT
-276 PAPIPVHTHTPTST
+276 PAPTPTSTPAPVHNGTST
-290 PTPAPQKPV
+290 PTPAPTTPV
-299 QTGTPA
+299 HTDTP
-305 PQKPA
+305 KPA

-371 SANIKDKD
+371 SATIKDKD

-467 KNKKPAQQTYQFIDK
+467 KNKKPAQQTYQFVDK

-562 AGNNNAGNNNAGN
+562 AGNNNSGNNGAGS

>member
-66 SHSSASH
+66 SHSS
-73 SSASHASHSSGSK
+73 GSK
-86 SSSSH
+86 SSSH

-113 RGGEHQV
+113 RGGAHQV

-230 PHNTPA
+230 PKHLDNTPA
-236 PSTPEPSTPE
+236 PSNDTPSYTPSYTPDPDPTPAPAPDPDPTPAPTPTPAPH
-246 PSGDTWTPEP
+246 PSGDT
-256 STPDPT
+256 
-262 PHPSGNST
+262 G
-270 PTPHKT
+270 
-276 PAPIPVHTHTPTST
+276 TST
-290 PTPAPQKPV
+290 PTPAPTTPV
-299 QTGTPA
+299 HTDTP
-305 PQKPA
+305 KPA

-331 KATNKTVGTSKVN
+331 KATNKTVGTSKVG

-371 SANIKDKD
+371 SATIKDKD

-387 KDANPDRKDG
+387 KDANPERKDG

-562 AGNNNAGNNNAGN
+562 AGNNNAGNNGAGN

>member
-55 KSHTASHASHA
+55 KSHTASHAA
-66 SHSSASH
+66 SHK
-73 SSASHASHSSGSK
+73 SSGSK

-160 KETWISQYGNG
+160 KETWISKYGNG

-230 PHNTPA
+230 PHNTTPA
-236 PSTPEPSTPE
+236 PSNDTPSYTP
-246 PSGDTWTPEP
+246 TPDP
-256 STPDPT
+256 TPAPAPDPT
-262 PHPSGNST
+262 PHPSGNPT

-276 PAPIPVHTHTPTST
+276 PAPIPVQTK
-290 PTPAPQKPV
+290 TPAPTKPAK
-299 QTGTPA
+299 TGTPA

-387 KDANPDRKDG
+387 KDANPERKDG
-397 TQTIRFID
+397 TQTIRFVD
-405 KATGK
+405 KATGQ

-423 NIAVDPKVPDGYE
+423 KIAVDPKVPDGYE

-562 AGNNNAGNNNAGN
+562 AGNNKAGNNGNGAGNKAGN

-584 LPQTGNSKSNAGIL
+584 LPQTGDSKSNAGIL

>member
-55 KSHTASHASHA
+55 KSHTASHASHTA
-66 SHSSASH
+66 SHR
-73 SSASHASHSSGSK
+73 SSGSK
-86 SSSSH
+86 SSSH

-205 ATVTDSAGNI
+205 QTVTDSAGNI

-236 PSTPEPSTPE
+236 PDPTPAPAPAPDPTPA
-246 PSGDTWTPEP
+246 PDPA
-256 STPDPT
+256 PDPT
-262 PHPSGNST
+262 PHPSGNPT

-276 PAPIPVHTHTPTST
+276 PAPIPVQTG
-290 PTPAPQKPV
+290 TPAPQKPAK
-299 QTGTPA
+299 TGTPA

-310 ETPKTGDKKTQNGT
+310 ETPKPGDKKTQNGT

-387 KDANPDRKDG
+387 KDANPERKDG
-397 TQTIRFID
+397 TQTIRFLD

-436 LVPGQTLPKNVN
+436 LVPGQKLPKNVD
-448 IKATDTPIDI
+448 IKDTDTPIDI
-458 QVQKKGDND
+458 LVEKDA
-467 KNKKPAQQTYQFIDK
+467 NKKPAKQTYQFIDK

-562 AGNNNAGNNNAGN
+562 GAGNKAGNNGNGAGNKAGN

-584 LPQTGNSKSNAGIL
+584 LPQTGDSKSNAGIL

>member
-32 LASQTVQQD
+32 LASQAVQQD

-55 KSHTASHASHA
+55 ASHTSHTASHTASHASHR
-66 SHSSASH
+66 
-73 SSASHASHSSGSK
+73 SSG
-86 SSSSH
+86 SSSH

-101 YSDYHKKHNSYH
+101 YSSYHIKHNSH
-113 RGGEHQV
+113 DRNGAHQV
-120 DTNRKGKVT
+120 DTNRHGKVT
-129 STTDRHTDAN
+129 STTTRHTDAN
-139 GNVVSTITNHNK
+139 GNTVSTITNHNK
-151 ARTLRNGKK
+151 ARTLRNGTN
-160 KETWISQYGNG
+160 KETWISKYSNG
-171 ATSHNNNWD
+171 ATSHNDNWD
-180 GKHPGQTGF
+180 GKHPGQSGF
-189 TDANGRDYSYK
+189 TDANGRTYTFK
-200 NPKAG
+200 NAKANQ
-205 ATVTDSAGNI
+205 TKTDSAGNV
-215 WTYDKNAGHWQQTIV
+215 WTYNPVAGHWQQTIE

-236 PSTPEPSTPE
+236 PSTPAPSTPA

-256 STPDPT
+256 STPA
-262 PHPSGNST
+262 PS
-270 PTPHKT
+270 T
-276 PAPIPVHTHTPTST
+276 PAPST
-290 PTPAPQKPV
+290 PKPSTPKPEKPVQTGTPAPEKPV

-436 LVPGQTLPKNVN
+436 LVPGQTLPKNVD

-467 KNKKPAQQTYQFIDK
+467 KNKKPAQQTYQFIDQ

-562 AGNNNAGNNNAGN
+562 AGNNNAGNNGAGN

>member
-1 MEGTFQMARIFKS
+1 MSKSSIVFLKGYLKEMAKIFKS
-14 SSDKALKA
+14 SSDKTLKA

-32 LASQTVQQD
+32 LASQAVQQD
-41 NASVAHAA
+41 NASVAHA
-49 KKHASH
+49 
-55 KSHTASHASHA
+55 KSKGG
-66 SHSSASH
+66 SHSSHASH

-86 SSSSH
+86 SSSH

-101 YSDYHKKHNSYH
+101 YSSYHIKHNSH
-113 RGGEHQV
+113 DRNGAHQV
-120 DTNRKGKVT
+120 DTNHKGKVT

-139 GNVVSTITNHNK
+139 GNTVSTITNHNK
-151 ARTLRNGKK
+151 ARTLRNGTN
-160 KETWISQYGNG
+160 KESWISKYSNG

-189 TDANGRDYSYK
+189 TDANGKDYSFK
-200 NPKAG
+200 NPRANQ
-205 ATVTDSAGNI
+205 TVTDTAGNI
-215 WTYDKNAGHWQQTIV
+215 WTYDPVAGHWQQTIE
-230 PHNTPA
+230 PHNTTPA
-236 PSTPEPSTPE
+236 PSNDTPSYTPSYTPDPDPTPAPAPDPTPAPTPTPAPH
-246 PSGDTWTPEP
+246 PSGDT
-256 STPDPT
+256 
-262 PHPSGNST
+262 G
-270 PTPHKT
+270 
-276 PAPIPVHTHTPTST
+276 TST
-290 PTPAPQKPV
+290 PTPAPTTPV
-299 QTGTPA
+299 HTDTP
-305 PQKPA
+305 KPA

-331 KATNKTVGTSKVN
+331 KATNKTVGTSKVG

-358 NGYKLVAGQKVPT
+358 NGYKLVAGQTIPT

-436 LVPGQTLPKNVN
+436 LVPGQTVPKNVD
-448 IKATDTPIDI
+448 IKDTDTPIDI
-458 QVQKKGDND
+458 QVQKKGDDD

>member
-1 MEGTFQMARIFKS
+1 MKGYLKEMAKIFKS

-32 LASQTVQQD
+32 LASQAVQQD

-55 KSHTASHASHA
+55 ASHTSHTASHTASHASHR
-66 SHSSASH
+66 
-73 SSASHASHSSGSK
+73 SSG
-86 SSSSH
+86 SSSH

-101 YSDYHKKHNSYH
+101 YSSYHIKHNSH
-113 RGGEHQV
+113 DRNGAHQV
-120 DTNRKGKVT
+120 DTNRHGKVT
-129 STTDRHTDAN
+129 STTDRHKDAN
-139 GNVVSTITNHNK
+139 GNIVSTIRNHNK
-151 ARTLRNGKK
+151 ARTLRNGTN
-160 KETWISQYGNG
+160 KETWISKYSNG
-171 ATSHNNNWD
+171 ATSHNDNWD
-180 GKHPGQTGF
+180 GKHPGQSGF
-189 TDANGRDYSYK
+189 TDANGRTYTFK
-200 NPKAG
+200 NAKANQ
-205 ATVTDSAGNI
+205 TKTDSAGNV
-215 WTYDKNAGHWQQTIV
+215 WTYNPVAGHWQQTIE

-236 PSTPEPSTPE
+236 PSTPAPSTPK
-246 PSGDTWTPEP
+246 P
-256 STPDPT
+256 STPKPE
-262 PHPSGNST
+262 
-270 PTPHKT
+270 
-276 PAPIPVHTHTPTST
+276 
-290 PTPAPQKPV
+290 KPV

-436 LVPGQTLPKNVN
+436 LVPGQTLPKNVD

-467 KNKKPAQQTYQFIDK
+467 KNKKPAQQTYQFIDQ

-550 INGKNGKPNKGN
+550 INGKNGKVNKGN
-562 AGNNNAGNNNAGN
+562 GAGNKAGNNGAGN

>member
-1 MEGTFQMARIFKS
+1 MAKIFKS

-32 LASQTVQQD
+32 LASQAVQQD
-41 NASVAHAA
+41 NAAVAHA
-49 KKHASH
+49 
-55 KSHTASHASHA
+55 KSKGGSHASHA
-66 SHSSASH
+66 SHSSASHASH

-86 SSSSH
+86 SSSH

-101 YSDYHKKHNSYH
+101 YSSYHIKHNSH
-113 RGGEHQV
+113 NRNGAHQV

-151 ARTLRNGKK
+151 ARKLRNGTN
-160 KETWISQYGNG
+160 KETWISKYGNG

-200 NPKAG
+200 HPKAG
-205 ATVTDSAGNI
+205 QTVTDSAGNI

-230 PHNTPA
+230 PKHLDNTPA
-236 PSTPEPSTPE
+236 PSDDTPSYTPSY
-246 PSGDTWTPEP
+246 
-256 STPDPT
+256 TPDPT
-262 PHPSGNST
+262 PTPAPDPIPDPTPAPTPTPAPHPSGDT
-270 PTPHKT
+270 G
-276 PAPIPVHTHTPTST
+276 TST
-290 PTPAPQKPV
+290 PTPAPTTPV
-299 QTGTPA
+299 HTD
-305 PQKPA
+305 
-310 ETPKTGDKKTQNGT
+310 TPKPTDNKGGDKKTQNGT

-331 KATNKTVGTSKVN
+331 KATNKTVDTSKVG

-371 SANIKDKD
+371 SATIKDKD

-387 KDANPDRKDG
+387 KDAKPDRKDG

-423 NIAVDPKVPDGYE
+423 NISVDPKVPDGYE

-562 AGNNNAGNNNAGN
+562 GAGNNAGNNNAGN
-575 GNGGNGVAS
+575 GNGGSGVAS

>member
-1 MEGTFQMARIFKS
+1 MERTFQMARIFKS

-32 LASQTVQQD
+32 LASQAVQQD
-41 NASVAHAA
+41 NASVAHA
-49 KKHASH
+49 KSKGGSHHASTPH
-55 KSHTASHASHA
+55 HSSGG

-73 SSASHASHSSGSK
+73 SSSSK
-86 SSSSH
+86 SSSH

-101 YSDYHKKHNSYH
+101 YSDYHKTHNSYH

-160 KETWISQYGNG
+160 KETWVSQYSNG

-189 TDANGRDYSYK
+189 TDANGKDYSYK

-230 PHNTPA
+230 PHDSTPTDTTPSTLNNGGGDYNWNPA
-236 PSTPEPSTPE
+236 PAP
-246 PSGDTWTPEP
+246 D
-256 STPDPT
+256 PDPT
-262 PHPSGNST
+262 PAPA
-270 PTPHKT
+270 PTPHST
-276 PAPIPVHTHTPTST
+276 PAPVQTKDPAPAKSAQTST
-290 PTPAPQKPV
+290 PAPAPE
-299 QTGTPA
+299 
-305 PQKPA
+305 KPA
-310 ETPKTGDKKTQNGT
+310 ETPKTGDNKTQNGT

-358 NGYKLVAGQKVPT
+358 DGYKLVKGQTIPT

-387 KDANPDRKDG
+387 KDANPERKDG
-397 TQTIRFID
+397 TQTIRFVD
-405 KATGK
+405 KATGQ

-423 NIAVDPKVPDGYE
+423 NIAVDPKVPDGYH
-436 LVPGQTLPKNVN
+436 LVPGQKLPKNVD
-448 IKATDTPIDI
+448 IKDTDTPIDI
-458 QVQKKGDND
+458 LVEKDA
-467 KNKKPAQQTYQFIDK
+467 NKKPAKQTYHFVDQK
-482 NGNKVVGTAVVKGNE
+482 GNKIVGTAVVKGNE

>member
-1 MEGTFQMARIFKS
+1 MKGYLKEMAKIFKS

-32 LASQTVQQD
+32 LASQAVVNQD
-41 NASVAHAA
+41 ASVAHAA
-49 KKHASH
+49 TKKSGGSKSTTH
-55 KSHTASHASHA
+55 KTSGSK
-66 SHSSASH
+66 SSGSK
-73 SSASHASHSSGSK
+73 SSGSK
-86 SSSSH
+86 SSSHS
-91 ASDVRQMHNA
+91 SDVNQMHNA
-101 YSDYHKKHNSYH
+101 YSKDHIKNNSH
-113 RGGEHQV
+113 DRGGAHQV
-120 DTNRKGKVT
+120 DTNHKGKVT

-139 GNVVSTITNHNK
+139 GNTVSTITNHNK
-151 ARTLRNGKK
+151 PRTLRTGTN
-160 KETWISQYGNG
+160 KETWISKYSNG
-171 ATSHNNNWD
+171 ATSHNDNWD
-180 GKHPGQTGF
+180 GKHPGQSGF
-189 TDANGRDYSYK
+189 TDANGKDYTFK
-200 NPKAG
+200 NAS
-205 ATVTDSAGNI
+205 ANQTVTDSAGNI
-215 WTYDKNAGHWQQTIV
+215 WVYDPVAGHWQQNIQ
-230 PHNTPA
+230 PHNDTPA
-236 PSTPEPSTPE
+236 PSNDTPSDDTPSYTPA
-246 PSGDTWTPEP
+246 PDP
-256 STPDPT
+256 TPDPT
-262 PHPSGNST
+262 PTPAPHPSGDTGT
-270 PTPHKT
+270 PATKT
-276 PAPIPVHTHTPTST
+276 PAPTTSAHTDTP
-290 PTPAPQKPV
+290 
-299 QTGTPA
+299 
-305 PQKPA
+305 KPA
-310 ETPKTGDKKTQNGT
+310 DNKGGDKKTQNGT

-331 KATNKTVGTSKVN
+331 KATNKTVGTSKVG
-344 GEVGKDVPVSLKVP
+344 GEVGKDVAVSLKVP
-358 NGYKLVAGQKVPT
+358 NGYKLVEGQTIPT

-423 NIAVDPKVPDGYE
+423 NIPVDPKVPDGYE
-436 LVPGQTLPKNVN
+436 LVPGQTLPKNVD
-448 IKATDTPIDI
+448 IKDTDTPIDI
-458 QVQKKGDND
+458 QVQKKGDDD
-467 KNKKPAQQTYQFIDK
+467 KNKKPAKQTYQFIDQ

-529 KPIKILVAKDGTD
+529 KPIKIMVAKDGTD

-550 INGKNGKPNKGN
+550 INGKNGKPNKG
-562 AGNNNAGNNNAGN
+562 NAGNNNAGN

>member
-1 MEGTFQMARIFKS
+1 TK
-14 SSDKALKA
+14 D
-22 GMVILGAGAV
+22 
-32 LASQTVQQD
+32 
-41 NASVAHAA
+41 
-49 KKHASH
+49 
-55 KSHTASHASHA
+55 
-66 SHSSASH
+66 
-73 SSASHASHSSGSK
+73 
-86 SSSSH
+86 
-91 ASDVRQMHNA
+91 
-101 YSDYHKKHNSYH
+101 
-113 RGGEHQV
+113 
-120 DTNRKGKVT
+120 
-129 STTDRHTDAN
+129 
-139 GNVVSTITNHNK
+139 
-151 ARTLRNGKK
+151 
-160 KETWISQYGNG
+160 
-171 ATSHNNNWD
+171 
-180 GKHPGQTGF
+180 
-189 TDANGRDYSYK
+189 
-200 NPKAG
+200 
-205 ATVTDSAGNI
+205 
-215 WTYDKNAGHWQQTIV
+215 
-230 PHNTPA
+230 PA
-236 PSTPEPSTPE
+236 PDKS
-246 PSGDTWTPEP
+246 
-256 STPDPT
+256 
-262 PHPSGNST
+262 
-270 PTPHKT
+270 
-276 PAPIPVHTHTPTST
+276 A
-290 PTPAPQKPV
+290 

-305 PQKPA
+305 PQKPE

-387 KDANPDRKDG
+387 KDANPERKDG

-423 NIAVDPKVPDGYE
+423 NISVDPKVPDGYE

-482 NGNKVVGTAVVKGNE
+482 NGNKVVGTAVVKDNE

-518 LPTVADLKATD
+518 LPTIADLKATD

-562 AGNNNAGNNNAGN
+562 AGNNNAGNNGAGN

-613 YNKKKRNA
+613 YNKKK